1 MDNDARKSAVK
12 LNDRAEML
20 LRALVEKYIKEGQ
33 PVGSRTL
40 SKSIELSL
48 SPATIRN
55 VMADL
60 EDLGL
65 IHAPHTS
72 AGRIPTA
79 QGYRLFVDRL
89 LRVEPMES
97 RFIDEIEQELTSEVD
112 PDKLTA
118 TASDLLSRFTR
129 LASVVV
135 MPAQSEATLHQLEYL
150 PLSGERVLVILVTEN
165 GRVQNRVIHTD
176 KEYGAAELVEA
187 ANYFNERFSHLPLS
201 EVKREIMREIVS
213 DREEMNRLLDVTLNM
228 AKALFEE
235 EADED
240 KVKISGES
248 HLFDTPGLNSV
259 EQLRDVMD
267 MLKQKQDL
275 LTLLDKSMKADG
287 IQIFFGEESGYEML
301 GGYSMVARP
310 YHAEGRV
317 IGTLGVIGPA
327 RIAYRE
333 VIPVVDVTAKL
344 LGQALDRHLL

>member
-1 MDNDARKSAVK
+1 
-12 LNDRAEML
+12 ML
-20 LRALVEKYIKEGQ
+20 LRTLVEKYIDDGQ

-40 SKSIELSL
+40 SKSIDLSL

-60 EDLGL
+60 EELGL

-79 QGYRLFVDRL
+79 EGYRVFVDRL
-89 LRVEPMES
+89 LQVKPMET
-97 RFIDEIEQELTSEVD
+97 RFVQEIEQELTGEVD
-112 PDKLTA
+112 LNKLTA
-118 TASDLLSRFTR
+118 TASDLLSRFTQ

-135 MPAQSEATLHQLEYL
+135 MPTQQEATLHQLEYL
-150 PLSGERVLVILVTEN
+150 PLSKERVLVIMVTED

-176 KEYGAAELVEA
+176 KEYGASELIEA
-187 ANYFNERFSHLPLS
+187 ANYFNDRFSHLPLT
-201 EVKREIMREIVS
+201 EVKREILREINN
-213 DREEMNRLLDVTLNM
+213 DREEMNRLMDMTLDM
-228 AKALFEE
+228 AKALFE
-235 EADED
+235 DDSNDD
-240 KVKISGES
+240 KVKISGET
-248 HLFDTPGLNSV
+248 HLFDTPDLNSV

-301 GGYSMVARP
+301 NGCSMVTRP
-310 YHAEGRV
+310 YCAEGRV

-333 VIPVVDVTAKL
+333 VVPVVDVTAKL